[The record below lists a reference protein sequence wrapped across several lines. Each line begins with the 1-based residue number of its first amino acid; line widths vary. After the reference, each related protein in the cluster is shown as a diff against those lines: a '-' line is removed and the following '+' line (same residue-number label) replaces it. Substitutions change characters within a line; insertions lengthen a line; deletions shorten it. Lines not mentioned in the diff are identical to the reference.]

1 MTVPASLS
9 LLLCPSAVRSRPC
22 GGLKQAASVG
32 LLGGDVT
39 VLTALVCGT
48 LLVAGSRP
56 QAQVEDVKP
65 TPGFSPSKAQ
75 PGQGPAVSTF

>member
-1 MTVPASLS
+1 M
-9 LLLCPSAVRSRPC
+9 
-22 GGLKQAASVG
+22 G